1 MLGVCVRALDVAVAI
16 AIGTVEVHRAGVSC
30 LDGEASVVV
39 GIYSVCSVVVTT
51 VQAGYTA
58 LRGGSVWVGEV

>member
-1 MLGVCVRALDVAVAI
+1 M
-16 AIGTVEVHRAGVSC
+16 SC